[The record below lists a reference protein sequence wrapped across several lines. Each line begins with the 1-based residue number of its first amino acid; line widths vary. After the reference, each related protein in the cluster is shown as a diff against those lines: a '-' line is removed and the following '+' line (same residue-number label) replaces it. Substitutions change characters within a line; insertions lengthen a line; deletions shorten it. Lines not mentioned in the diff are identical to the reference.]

1 MVGEN
6 RSKKFSVTLS
16 AWPGRGKKRGADVC
30 GDRRRRWGGELAV
43 EVQTGQAVSQ
53 APPGERSLRTSGVR
67 RRTLYNVG
75 ARWARTDQ
83 AAVQGL
89 LRPDPALGPRPAEP
103 ADPTGC
109 SEVPT
114 DDASRGSRPAA

>member
-1 MVGEN
+1 MR
-6 RSKKFSVTLS
+6 RSPSTM
-16 AWPGRGKKRGADVC
+16 
-30 GDRRRRWGGELAV
+30 GGELAV

-67 RRTLYNVG
+67 RRTLYYVG
-75 ARWARTDQ
+75 ARCARTDQ

-89 LRPDPALGPRPAEP
+89 LRPDPALRPRPAEP